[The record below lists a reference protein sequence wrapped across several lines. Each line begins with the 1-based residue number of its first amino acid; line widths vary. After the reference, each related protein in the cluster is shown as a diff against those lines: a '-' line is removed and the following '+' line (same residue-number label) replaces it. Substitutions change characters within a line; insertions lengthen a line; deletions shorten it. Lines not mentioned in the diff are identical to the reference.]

1 MKHYFR
7 IFSISALL
15 FFLLNSILMQSVA
28 EPGTPVLFTK
38 EDQNLH
44 IEKMKSMTPE
54 QKARYRSE
62 QYALLRQK
70 AAAIGYK
77 MPATPPWEAAGSQP
91 KSVTASTNKP
101 ADDAFNSRH
110 KNQLDKYRQDAAD
123 KRKAMHERLEKQRQQ
138 IKQRIATLVDRQ
150 AVKPAEPMQRRLAP
164 PVPPAPRAD
173 NYPGGSFYAPPPPRA
188 MGPGY
193 PGFYQVPPAPARPW
207 GYPY

>member
-28 EPGTPVLFTK
+28 EPGTPVLFTQ

-44 IEKMKSMTPE
+44 MEKMKSMTPE
-54 QKARYRSE
+54 QKDQYRSE

-70 AAAIGYK
+70 AAAIGYE
-77 MPATPPWEAAGSQP
+77 MPATPPWEEA
-91 KSVTASTNKP
+91 VASEP
-101 ADDAFNSRH
+101 ATVAPEESSSDAFNSRH
-110 KNQLDKYRQDAAD
+110 KNQLDKYRKDAAD

-138 IKQRIATLVDRQ
+138 IKQRIATLVERQ
-150 AVKPAEPMQRRLAP
+150 AVKPAEPINRRPAP
-164 PVPPAPRAD
+164 PMPATAPAD
-173 NYPGGSFYAPPPPRA
+173 NYPGSSFYPAPPPRMMAPA
-188 MGPGY
+188 Y
-193 PGFYQVPPAPARPW
+193 PGFYQVPPAPPRPW

>member
-7 IFSISALL
+7 VFSISALL

-28 EPGTPVLFTK
+28 EPGAPVLFTK

-54 QKARYRSE
+54 QKAQYRTE

-70 AAAIGYK
+70 AAAIGYE
-77 MPATPPWEAAGSQP
+77 MPATPPWETAES
-91 KSVTASTNKP
+91 KSDKAPTNESSNEV
-101 ADDAFNSRH
+101 FNIRH
-110 KNQLDKYRQDAAD
+110 KKQLAKYRQDAAD

-138 IKQRIATLVDRQ
+138 IKQRIATLVERQ
-150 AVKPAEPMQRRLAP
+150 TVKPAGSIERRPAP
-164 PVPPAPRAD
+164 PLPSAAPAD
-173 NYPGGSFYAPPPPRA
+173 YYQGGSFYPAPQPQVMSPS
-188 MGPGY
+188 Y
-193 PGFYQVPPAPARPW
+193 PGFYQVPPAPPRPW

>member
-54 QKARYRSE
+54 QKDRYRSE

-70 AAAIGYK
+70 AASIGYE
-77 MPATPPWEAAGSQP
+77 MPTTPPWEAPGSE
-91 KSVTASTNKP
+91 AESTPTN
-101 ADDAFNSRH
+101 DSSDEVFNSRH
-110 KNQLDKYRQDAAD
+110 KNQLAKYRKDAAD

-138 IKQRIATLVDRQ
+138 IKQRIATLVERQ
-150 AVKPAEPMQRRLAP
+150 AVKPIEPMQRRPAP
-164 PVPPAPRAD
+164 PAPPAPRTD
-173 NYPGGSFYAPPPPRA
+173 NYPGGSFYPPPPPQA
-188 MGPGY
+188 MAPGY
-193 PGFYQVPPAPARPW
+193 PGYYQAPPAPLRPW

>member
-1 MKHYFR
+1 MKHYIR

-44 IEKMKSMTPE
+44 MEKMKSMTPE
-54 QKARYRSE
+54 QKDQYRSE

-70 AAAIGYK
+70 AAVIGYE
-77 MPATPPWEAAGSQP
+77 MPVTPPWEDVATAESGSV
-91 KSVTASTNKP
+91 SANESS
-101 ADDAFNSRH
+101 DDVFNTRH
-110 KNQLDKYRQDAAD
+110 KHQLDKYRKDAAD

-138 IKQRIATLVDRQ
+138 IKQRIATLVERQ
-150 AVKPAEPMQRRLAP
+150 AVKPAESLDRRPAP
-164 PVPPAPRAD
+164 PMPPAAD
-173 NYPGGSFYAPPPPRA
+173 NFPHGSYYPAPPPRA
-188 MGPGY
+188 MGPAY
-193 PGFYQVPPAPARPW
+193 PGYYQVPPAPPRPW

>member
-54 QKARYRSE
+54 QKAQYRSE
-62 QYALLRQK
+62 QYALLRQR
-70 AAAIGYK
+70 AATIGYE
-77 MPATPPWEAAGSQP
+77 MPANPPWEAPGDESDNTATNQP
-91 KSVTASTNKP
+91 PEEV
-101 ADDAFNSRH
+101 FNSRH
-110 KNQLDKYRQDAAD
+110 KNQLAKYRQDAAD

-138 IKQRIATLVDRQ
+138 IKQRIATLVERQ
-150 AVKPAEPMQRRLAP
+150 AVKPIEPMEQRPAP
-164 PVPPAPRAD
+164 PMPPAAPRSD
-173 NYPGGSFYAPPPPRA
+173 YYPGGSFYPAPPPRA

-193 PGFYQVPPAPARPW
+193 PGFYQVPPAPRPW
-207 GYPY
+207 GYHY

>member
-44 IEKMKSMTPE
+44 MEKMKSMTPE
-54 QKARYRSE
+54 QKAQYRSE

-70 AAAIGYK
+70 AAAIGYE
-77 MPATPPWEAAGSQP
+77 MPANPPWE
-91 KSVTASTNKP
+91 TTSTDPESATTNESS
-101 ADDAFNSRH
+101 DDAFNTRH
-110 KNQLDKYRQDAAD
+110 KNQLDKYRKDAAD

-138 IKQRIATLVDRQ
+138 IKQRIATLVERQ
-150 AVKPAEPMQRRLAP
+150 SVKSAEPIERR
-164 PVPPAPRAD
+164 PVPPMPRATPAD
-173 NYPGGSFYAPPPPRA
+173 NYSSGSYYLPPPPRTMA
-188 MGPGY
+188 PAY
-193 PGFYQVPPAPARPW
+193 PSYYQVPPAPPRPW